1 MLVPIDIP
9 TASYAVASAPDTLT
23 TVSIGSCVAI
33 CLYSSSASVGALMHC
48 MLPRA
53 EQHMTN
59 PYLYT
64 DTALSSITKELIERG
79 VTVQELTAKIV
90 GGAQM
95 FPTLHTEGQDI
106 GKRNIDEAKLLLKV
120 IGIPIVA
127 SDVGGNN
134 GRSLVFDLT
143 TGGVTITQ
151 ALSAEVKQI

>member
-9 TASYAVASAPDTLT
+9 TASYAVAKAPDTLA

-33 CLYSSSASVGALMHC
+33 CLYSASVNVGALMHC

-53 EQHMTN
+53 ERHMTN

-64 DTALSSITKELIERG
+64 DTAMSNILKELLKQNI
-79 VTVQELTAKIV
+79 TVQQLTAKLV

-95 FPTLHTEGQDI
+95 FPTLEGNNQDI
-106 GKRNIDEAKLLLKV
+106 GKRNIDEANLILQV
-120 IGIPIVA
+120 IGIPVIA

-134 GRSLVFDLT
+134 GRSLVFDLS
-143 TGGVTITQ
+143 TGMVTITQ